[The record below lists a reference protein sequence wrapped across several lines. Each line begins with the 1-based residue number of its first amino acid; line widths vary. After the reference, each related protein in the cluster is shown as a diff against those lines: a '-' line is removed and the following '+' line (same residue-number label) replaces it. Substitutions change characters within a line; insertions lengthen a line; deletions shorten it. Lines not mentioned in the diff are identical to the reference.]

1 LATSS
6 FRTIDVQSA
15 AADVSSVLEYS
26 RQRYRIRGPDI
37 GIALPPPAMQ
47 KALPNSSEF
56 FPSGIR
62 CTSKWPVSLPFHL
75 KK

>member
-1 LATSS
+1 
-6 FRTIDVQSA
+6 
-15 AADVSSVLEYS
+15 
-26 RQRYRIRGPDI
+26 
-37 GIALPPPAMQ
+37 MQ